1 MDDKKIAPSGLKKV
15 HSYWNEESCGESYA
29 DGGFERDGYLA
40 ETKSRYE
47 LEPYII
53 DFAQFNSFKDLDV
66 LEIGVGMGSDHSQIA
81 QSSPKSLTGVD
92 LTERAIEHTKRRFS
106 MLGLNSNLKTDNA
119 EDLSF
124 NDSSFDAVY
133 SWGVLHHSAKTQKC
147 FDEVWRVLK
156 PKGNAKIMVYYKH
169 APTGWML
176 WLKYGLLRLNPFI
189 SLNEIYSNHLESPG
203 TKAYSLKEAQQL
215 TKKFTKTKMK
225 IQLCHGDLLEGNVG
239 IRHTGPILKL
249 AKIFYPRTIIKF
261 LSKIFPFGLFLL
273 ISLEK

>member
-1 MDDKKIAPSGLKKV
+1 MVDKKIAPSSLKKV

-29 DGGFERDGYLA
+29 GGDFERNGYLA

-53 DFAQFNSFKDLDV
+53 DFAQFDSFKDLDV

-106 MLGLNSNLKTDNA
+106 LLGLNSNLKIDNA
-119 EDLSF
+119 ENLSF
-124 NDSSFDAVY
+124 SDSSFDAIY
-133 SWGVLHHSAKTQKC
+133 SWGVLHHSANSEKC
-147 FDEVWRVLK
+147 FDEVWRVLR
-156 PKGNAKIMVYYKH
+156 PKGKAKIMIYYKY

-176 WLKYGLLRLNPFI
+176 WLKYGLLRFKPFI

-203 TKAYSLKEAQQL
+203 TKAYSLKEAHQL
-215 TKKFTKTKMK
+215 TKRFTKTKMK

-239 IRHTGPILKL
+239 IRHTGPLLRL
-249 AKIFYPRTIIKF
+249 AKVFYPRAIIKI
-261 LSKIFPFGLFLL
+261 LSKVFPFGLFLL
-273 ISLEK
+273 ISVEK